1 MYIFTIRIYIQDLL
15 NFYID
20 IRWKYPRF
28 LVLHRVTSVVR
39 LLGVINELLLIYHF
53 ITNVKILINIT

>member
-28 LVLHRVTSVVR
+28 LVLHWVTSVVR